1 MHPLSNYPNFL
12 RLNGFMTKSLNVD
25 KTTKEFGSR
34 IRGLRKE
41 LGMSQED
48 LGDIAGLHR
57 TYIGHLERG
66 EVNPSLIN
74 ILRVAKAL
82 KTDPSSLVSGLKI
95 PRR

>member
-1 MHPLSNYPNFL
+1 MRMSNSINA
-12 RLNGFMTKSLNVD
+12 D
-25 KTTKEFGSR
+25 KTTREFGTR
-34 IRGLRKE
+34 IRALRKD
-41 LGMSQED
+41 LAMSQEE
-48 LGDIAGLHR
+48 LGEVAGLHR

-82 KTDPSSLVSGLKI
+82 KVDPSNLVSGLKV

>member
-1 MHPLSNYPNFL
+1 MEQSMNMSN
-12 RLNGFMTKSLNVD
+12 SLNTD
-25 KTTKEFGSR
+25 KTTREFGTR
-34 IRGLRKE
+34 IRALRKD
-41 LGMSQED
+41 LAMSQEE
-48 LGDIAGLHR
+48 LGEVAGLHR

-82 KTDPSSLVSGLKI
+82 KVDPSNLVSGLKV

>member
-1 MHPLSNYPNFL
+1 MEQSMKMSN
-12 RLNGFMTKSLNVD
+12 SLNAD
-25 KTTKEFGSR
+25 KTTREFGTR
-34 IRGLRKE
+34 IRALRKE
-41 LGMSQED
+41 LAMSQEE
-48 LGDIAGLHR
+48 LGEVAGLHR

-82 KTDPSSLVSGLKI
+82 KVDPSNLVSGLKV

>member
-1 MHPLSNYPNFL
+1 VSNTPA
-12 RLNGFMTKSLNVD
+12 SD
-25 KTTKEFGSR
+25 KTTREFGTR
-34 IRGLRKE
+34 IRALRKE
-41 LGMSQED
+41 LALSQEE
-48 LGDIAGLHR
+48 LGEVAGLHR

-82 KTDPSSLVSGLKI
+82 KVDPSDLVSGLKI

>member
-1 MHPLSNYPNFL
+1 MRQNMSMSN
-12 RLNGFMTKSLNVD
+12 SLNAD
-25 KTTKEFGSR
+25 KTTREFGTR
-34 IRGLRKE
+34 IRALRKE
-41 LGMSQED
+41 LAMSQEE
-48 LGDIAGLHR
+48 LGEVAGLHR

-82 KTDPSSLVSGLKI
+82 KVDPSNLVSGLKV

>member
-1 MHPLSNYPNFL
+1 MEQIMIMSN
-12 RLNGFMTKSLNVD
+12 SLNAD
-25 KTTKEFGSR
+25 KTTREFGTR
-34 IRGLRKE
+34 IRTLRKE
-41 LGMSQED
+41 LAMSQEE
-48 LGDIAGLHR
+48 LGEVAGLHR

-82 KTDPSSLVSGLKI
+82 KVDPSNLVSGLKV

>member
-1 MHPLSNYPNFL
+1 M
-12 RLNGFMTKSLNVD
+12 RLNKNVSKSLNVD
-25 KTTKEFGSR
+25 KTTREFGSR
-34 IRGLRKE
+34 IRTIRNE
-41 LGMSQED
+41 LAMSQEE
-48 LGDIAGLHR
+48 LGDVAGLHR

-82 KTDPSSLVSGLKI
+82 KVDPSSLVSGLKI

>member
-1 MHPLSNYPNFL
+1 MRMSN
-12 RLNGFMTKSLNVD
+12 SLNAD
-25 KTTKEFGSR
+25 KTTREFGTR
-34 IRGLRKE
+34 IRALRKD
-41 LGMSQED
+41 LAMSQEE
-48 LGDIAGLHR
+48 LGEVAGLHR

-82 KTDPSSLVSGLKI
+82 KVDPSNLVSGLKV

>member
-1 MHPLSNYPNFL
+1 MSMSN
-12 RLNGFMTKSLNVD
+12 SLNAD
-25 KTTKEFGSR
+25 KTTREFGTR
-34 IRGLRKE
+34 IRALRKE
-41 LGMSQED
+41 LAMSQEE
-48 LGDIAGLHR
+48 LGEVAGLHR

-82 KTDPSSLVSGLKI
+82 KVDPSNIVSGLKV

>member
-1 MHPLSNYPNFL
+1 MSN
-12 RLNGFMTKSLNVD
+12 SLNAD
-25 KTTKEFGSR
+25 KTTREFGTR
-34 IRGLRKE
+34 IRALRKE
-41 LGMSQED
+41 LAMSQEE
-48 LGDIAGLHR
+48 LGEVAGLHR

-82 KTDPSSLVSGLKI
+82 KVDPSNLVSGLKV

>member
-1 MHPLSNYPNFL
+1 MNMSNSINA
-12 RLNGFMTKSLNVD
+12 D
-25 KTTKEFGSR
+25 KTTREFGTR
-34 IRGLRKE
+34 IRALRKD
-41 LGMSQED
+41 LAMSQEE
-48 LGDIAGLHR
+48 LGEVAGLHR

-82 KTDPSSLVSGLKI
+82 KVDPSNLVSGLKV

>member
-1 MHPLSNYPNFL
+1 MSNSINA
-12 RLNGFMTKSLNVD
+12 D
-25 KTTKEFGSR
+25 KTTREFGTR
-34 IRGLRKE
+34 IRALRKD
-41 LGMSQED
+41 LAMSQEE
-48 LGDIAGLHR
+48 LGEVAGLHR

-82 KTDPSSLVSGLKI
+82 KVDPSNLVSGLKV

>member
-1 MHPLSNYPNFL
+1 MHETEDVSNIPA
-12 RLNGFMTKSLNVD
+12 SD
-25 KTTKEFGSR
+25 KTTREFGTR
-34 IRGLRKE
+34 IRALRKE
-41 LGMSQED
+41 LALSQEE
-48 LGDIAGLHR
+48 LGEVAGLHR

-82 KTDPSSLVSGLKI
+82 KVDPSDLVSGLKI

>member
-1 MHPLSNYPNFL
+1 MNVSN
-12 RLNGFMTKSLNVD
+12 SLNAD
-25 KTTKEFGSR
+25 KTTREFGTR
-34 IRGLRKE
+34 IRAIRKD
-41 LGMSQED
+41 LAMSQEE
-48 LGDIAGLHR
+48 LGEVAGLHR

-82 KTDPSSLVSGLKI
+82 KVDPSNLVSGLKV

>member
-1 MHPLSNYPNFL
+1 M
-12 RLNGFMTKSLNVD
+12 RLNENVSKSLNVD
-25 KTTKEFGSR
+25 KTTREFGSR
-34 IRGLRKE
+34 IRAIRKE
-41 LGMSQED
+41 LAMSQEE
-48 LGDIAGLHR
+48 LGDVAGLHR

-82 KTDPSSLVSGLKI
+82 KVDPSSLVSGLKI

>member
-1 MHPLSNYPNFL
+1 MEQGMNMSNSINA
-12 RLNGFMTKSLNVD
+12 D
-25 KTTKEFGSR
+25 KTTREFGTR
-34 IRGLRKE
+34 IRALRKD
-41 LGMSQED
+41 LAMSQEE
-48 LGDIAGLHR
+48 LGEVAGLHR

-82 KTDPSSLVSGLKI
+82 KVDPSNLVSGLKV

>member
-1 MHPLSNYPNFL
+1 MGQNMRMSN
-12 RLNGFMTKSLNVD
+12 SLNAD
-25 KTTKEFGSR
+25 KTTREFGTR
-34 IRGLRKE
+34 IRALRKD
-41 LGMSQED
+41 LAMSQEE
-48 LGDIAGLHR
+48 LGEVAGLHR

-82 KTDPSSLVSGLKI
+82 KVDPSNLVSGLKV

>member
-1 MHPLSNYPNFL
+1 M
-12 RLNGFMTKSLNVD
+12 RLNKNVSKSLNVD
-25 KTTKEFGSR
+25 KTTREFGSR
-34 IRGLRKE
+34 IRTIRKE
-41 LGMSQED
+41 LAMSQEE
-48 LGDIAGLHR
+48 LGDGAGLHR

-82 KTDPSSLVSGLKI
+82 KVDPSSLVSGLKI

>member
-1 MHPLSNYPNFL
+1 MEQSMRMSN
-12 RLNGFMTKSLNVD
+12 SLNAD
-25 KTTKEFGSR
+25 KTTREFGTR
-34 IRGLRKE
+34 IRALRKD
-41 LGMSQED
+41 LAMSQEE
-48 LGDIAGLHR
+48 LGEVAGLHR

-82 KTDPSSLVSGLKI
+82 KVDPSNLVSGLKV

>member
-1 MHPLSNYPNFL
+1 MKMSN
-12 RLNGFMTKSLNVD
+12 SLNAD
-25 KTTKEFGSR
+25 KTTREFGTR
-34 IRGLRKE
+34 IRALRKE
-41 LGMSQED
+41 LAMSQEE
-48 LGDIAGLHR
+48 LGEVAGLHR

-82 KTDPSSLVSGLKI
+82 KVDPSNLVSGLKV

>member
-1 MHPLSNYPNFL
+1 MIMSN
-12 RLNGFMTKSLNVD
+12 SLNAD
-25 KTTKEFGSR
+25 KTTREFGTR
-34 IRGLRKE
+34 IRALRKE
-41 LGMSQED
+41 LAMSQEE
-48 LGDIAGLHR
+48 LGEVAGLHR

-82 KTDPSSLVSGLKI
+82 KVDPSNLVSGLKV

>member
-1 MHPLSNYPNFL
+1 VSNIPA
-12 RLNGFMTKSLNVD
+12 SD
-25 KTTKEFGSR
+25 KTTREFGTR
-34 IRGLRKE
+34 IRALRKE
-41 LGMSQED
+41 LALSQEE
-48 LGDIAGLHR
+48 LGEVAGLHR

-82 KTDPSSLVSGLKI
+82 KVDPSDLVSGLKI

>member
-1 MHPLSNYPNFL
+1 MEQSRRMSN
-12 RLNGFMTKSLNVD
+12 SLNAD
-25 KTTKEFGSR
+25 KTTREFGTR
-34 IRGLRKE
+34 IRALRKD
-41 LGMSQED
+41 LAMSQEE
-48 LGDIAGLHR
+48 LGEVAGLHR

-82 KTDPSSLVSGLKI
+82 KVDPSNLVSGLKV

>member
-1 MHPLSNYPNFL
+1 M
-12 RLNGFMTKSLNVD
+12 RLNKDVSKSLNVD
-25 KTTKEFGSR
+25 KTTREFGSR
-34 IRGLRKE
+34 IRAIRKE
-41 LGMSQED
+41 LAMSQEE
-48 LGDIAGLHR
+48 LGDVAGLHR

-82 KTDPSSLVSGLKI
+82 KVDPSSLVSGLKI

>member
-1 MHPLSNYPNFL
+1 MIMSN
-12 RLNGFMTKSLNVD
+12 SLNAD
-25 KTTKEFGSR
+25 KTTREFGTR
-34 IRGLRKE
+34 IRTLRKE
-41 LGMSQED
+41 LAMSQEE
-48 LGDIAGLHR
+48 LGEVAGLHR

-82 KTDPSSLVSGLKI
+82 KVDPSNLVSGLKV

>member
-1 MHPLSNYPNFL
+1 M
-12 RLNGFMTKSLNVD
+12 RLNKNVSKSLNVD
-25 KTTKEFGSR
+25 KTTREFGSR
-34 IRGLRKE
+34 IRTIRKE
-41 LGMSQED
+41 LAMSQEE
-48 LGDIAGLHR
+48 LGDVAGLHR

-82 KTDPSSLVSGLKI
+82 KVDPSSLVSGLKI

>member
-1 MHPLSNYPNFL
+1 MSN
-12 RLNGFMTKSLNVD
+12 SLNAD
-25 KTTKEFGSR
+25 KTTREFGTR
-34 IRGLRKE
+34 IRALRKD
-41 LGMSQED
+41 LAMSQEE
-48 LGDIAGLHR
+48 LGEVAGLHR

-82 KTDPSSLVSGLKI
+82 KVDPSNLVSGLKV

>member
-1 MHPLSNYPNFL
+1 MTMSN
-12 RLNGFMTKSLNVD
+12 SLNAD
-25 KTTKEFGSR
+25 KTTREFGTR
-34 IRGLRKE
+34 IRALRKD
-41 LGMSQED
+41 LAMSQEE
-48 LGDIAGLHR
+48 LGEVAGLHR

-82 KTDPSSLVSGLKI
+82 KVDPSNLVSGLKV